1 MLLKEEILWTEPV
14 KSNPCCTEWKAL
26 ADCDVFDDLKENVS
40 TNLFNLDV
48 ALHGGIAPEVY
59 ALVGRNFDERHA
71 LFIHLAEQFA
81 QNDYHV
87 IYLTCNDSPQSIMN
101 KLLLRC
107 DYKLYRNES
116 STVPFILQQ
125 LESSPEKQ
133 SLFLKQLYRI
143 SQKIIVETQ
152 PSINLL
158 ELEERISKLSE
169 ISKVVLLLDDQQ
181 FCPIELIDYEY
192 YGNKLNSLREIA
204 QRFKVPI
211 ISNVTLPKEEY
222 WALKEGFPTK
232 VGIENYADTIILF
245 EKSQPANTPYVLNIK
260 ILSKTLYI
268 KEQFVSLTYHPLH
281 CYFQDA

>member
-1 MLLKEEILWTEPV
+1 MQ
-14 KSNPCCTEWKAL
+14 SNPNCSGWTSL
-26 ADCDVFDDLKENVS
+26 ADYDVFGGLNEKVA
-40 TNLFNLDV
+40 TNLCNLDV
-48 ALHGGIAPEVY
+48 ALLGGIAPEVY

-71 LFIHLAEQFA
+71 LLIHLAEQFA
-81 QNDYHV
+81 LSDYHV

-116 STVPFILQQ
+116 STVPMILQQ

-143 SQKIIVETQ
+143 SQKIIVENQ

-158 ELEERISKLSE
+158 ELKERISKLSE

-181 FCPIELIDYEY
+181 FCPIEPIDYEY
-192 YGNKLNSLREIA
+192 YGNKFNSLSEIT
-204 QRFKVPI
+204 QRFEVPVL
-211 ISNVTLPKEEY
+211 STVTLPKEEY
-222 WALKEGFPTK
+222 RTLKEGFPTK
-232 VGIENYADTIILF
+232 VGIENYADTIFLF
-245 EKSQPANTPYVLNIK
+245 EKYQPTNTPYVVNVK

-268 KEQFVSLTYHPLH
+268 KEQFVSLTYHPSH